1 MLLPGCFADPL
12 YGLSHG
18 VTRVR
23 FLKGLPHVV
32 ERGRFRLVDMET
44 IDNLLWPPQLEGD
57 AKLVVIFCDKSGE
70 LARLDRYERRALSR
84 GKNAIR
90 AYNSARLSP
99 KI

>member
-1 MLLPGCFADPL
+1 
-12 YGLSHG
+12 
-18 VTRVR
+18 
-23 FLKGLPHVV
+23 
-32 ERGRFRLVDMET
+32 MET